1 MYFKHTLYQPQ
12 ENQDKDNANW
22 TALQFAIA
30 IASGQRSVLITI
42 PNGPVLKTGSQTLTI
57 NKPQF
62 CKYCEDAVAVQA
74 MSGPVT
80 YTATVLVSNGASSKT
95 FPSTAIDSTDN
106 TITITFNP
114 TTTGTLTG
122 VIVTVGGITIRSQ
135 ILEG

>member
-30 IASGQRSVLITI
+30 IASGQRAVHITI
-42 PNGPVLKTGSQTLTI
+42 PNGPVLKTGSQKLTI

-62 CKYCEDAVAVQA
+62 CKYCEDAVTVMAL
-74 MSGPVT
+74 SGIVN
-80 YTATVLVSNGASSKT
+80 YTATVLIRGNSSSYT
-95 FPSTAIDSTDN
+95 AASTAIDSTDN

-114 TTTGTLTG
+114 TNTGTLTG
-122 VIVTVGGITIRSQ
+122 VIVTVGGITIPKE

>member
-30 IASGQRSVLITI
+30 IASGQRAVRINI
-42 PNGPVLKTGSQTLTI
+42 PNGPVLKTGSQKLTI

-62 CKYCEDAVAVQA
+62 CKYCEDAVTVMAL
-74 MSGPVT
+74 SGFVT
-80 YTATVLVSNGASSKT
+80 YTATVLISSGDSPLTAK
-95 FPSTAIDSTDN
+95 STAIDSTDN

-114 TTTGTLTG
+114 TTAGTLTG
-122 VIVTVGGITIRSQ
+122 VIVTVGGITIPEQ

>member
-1 MYFKHTLYQPQ
+1 MYFKQTLYQPQ

-30 IASGQRSVLITI
+30 IASGQRVVLTTI
-42 PNGPVLKTGSQTLTI
+42 PNGPTLTTGSQTLTI

-62 CKYCEDAVAVQA
+62 CKYCEDAVTVKALSGAV
-74 MSGPVT
+74 S
-80 YTATVLVSNGASSKT
+80 YTAAVLVGGKS

-114 TTTGTLTG
+114 TTAGTLTG
-122 VIVTVGGITIRSQ
+122 VVITVGGVTIPTQ

>member
-30 IASGQRSVLITI
+30 IASGQRAVHITI
-42 PNGPVLKTGSQTLTI
+42 PNGPVLKTGSQKLTI

-62 CKYCEDAVAVQA
+62 CKYCEDAVTVMAL
-74 MSGPVT
+74 SGIVN
-80 YTATVLVSNGASSKT
+80 YTATVLIRGNSSSYT
-95 FPSTAIDSTDN
+95 AASTAIDSTDN

-114 TTTGTLTG
+114 TNTGTLTG
-122 VIVTVGGITIRSQ
+122 VIVTVGGITIPKQ